1 MQARFQHGIRNNGKI
16 IHQISNSGGTWT
28 TNSTKTFYE
37 LQSIQHITFCL
48 LFPEVSWLFNNRLG
62 PIRYTTVSVHYLARR
77 LNSTQLNRE
86 LRTQVSDTCVRSSLL
101 SWVETEIARDRNWG
115 YEITLQSANQMN
127 EIGMMWEEFLVCL
140 FVYGVVVM

>member
-77 LNSTQLNRE
+77 LNSTQLNSTENYGRRC
-86 LRTQVSDTCVRSSLL
+86 LTPASVSLL

-115 YEITLQSANQMN
+115 YEMTLQIKWMKLEWCERNF
-127 EIGMMWEEFLVCL
+127 WFVCL
-140 FVYGVVVM
+140 FTVLL